1 MISLGVFLFMQKKQ
15 KKYFS
20 RFKEPLLP
28 LPNLVEVQTRS
39 YERLIKAGIGEIFK
53 EFSPINDYSGK
64 KFSLEFTGFTLDNP
78 KFDEYHAKDQ
88 KLTFE
93 TPLRVKVKLHNKNLG
108 SEKEQEIFM
117 LDFPLM
123 TTHGTFI
130 INGVERVIV
139 PQLARSFGVMFTS
152 NFLKGQKYFG
162 AKIIPARGAWIEIE
176 IEQDEALYV
185 RVDKKRKFPVSSL
198 LRAFTSK
205 SDEEILKSFGDVATS
220 TPYLKNT
227 FAKDQAKTKADS
239 LVEVY
244 SKLREGDLATAETAE
259 AFLTSLFGEEKYDLS
274 VVGRYRF
281 NERFSKDTSP
291 KAIAKKVL
299 TFEDLVT
306 IVTHI
311 ISLAQTPGAV
321 EDDIDHLGSRRV
333 RSVGEMLQQKMRLGM
348 TQIKRNVQDRMS
360 TMDAETTLPVQF
372 ITTRPLQA
380 RVKEFFTTN
389 QLSQFMSQENIL
401 SEIEH
406 LRRMSALGP
415 GGLTRERAGYE
426 VRDVHT
432 SHYGRVCPVQTPEGP
447 NIGLIL
453 TLSSYARVNE
463 LGIIEVPYAK
473 VVNGK
478 VTKEIVYMNAF
489 DEEAH
494 KIAHGA
500 TRYDEDGM
508 ITSEEVEIRAAG
520 NPTVVPR
527 SEVEFID
534 VAPYEAFSLATAM
547 IPFLEQDDANRAL
560 MGSNMQNQAT
570 PCI

>member
-1 MISLGVFLFMQKKQ
+1 MQSSPILPKKH
-15 KKYFS
+15 FS
-20 RFKEPLLP
+20 RSHEPLLP
-28 LPNLVEVQTRS
+28 LPNLVELQTRS
-39 YERLIKAGIGEIFK
+39 YDWLIREGLAELFK
-53 EFSPINDYSGK
+53 EFSPISDYSGK
-64 KFSLEFTGFTLDNP
+64 KFDLELLDFTLDEP
-78 KFDEYHAKDQ
+78 KHDEYHAKEN
-88 KLTFE
+88 KLTYE
-93 TPLRVKVKLHNKNLG
+93 TPLRLRVKLTNKILNV
-108 SEKEQEIFM
+108 SKEQELFV
-117 LDFPLM
+117 LDFPLQ
-123 TTHGTFI
+123 TGHGTFI

-333 RSVGEMLQQKMRLGM
+333 R
-348 TQIKRNVQDRMS
+348 
-360 TMDAETTLPVQF
+360 
-372 ITTRPLQA
+372 
-380 RVKEFFTTN
+380 
-389 QLSQFMSQENIL
+389 
-401 SEIEH
+401 
-406 LRRMSALGP
+406 
-415 GGLTRERAGYE
+415 
-426 VRDVHT
+426 
-432 SHYGRVCPVQTPEGP
+432 
-447 NIGLIL
+447 
-453 TLSSYARVNE
+453 
-463 LGIIEVPYAK
+463 
-473 VVNGK
+473 
-478 VTKEIVYMNAF
+478 
-489 DEEAH
+489 
-494 KIAHGA
+494 
-500 TRYDEDGM
+500 
-508 ITSEEVEIRAAG
+508 
-520 NPTVVPR
+520 
-527 SEVEFID
+527 
-534 VAPYEAFSLATAM
+534 
-547 IPFLEQDDANRAL
+547 
-560 MGSNMQNQAT
+560 
-570 PCI
+570 

>member
-1 MISLGVFLFMQKKQ
+1 MQKLQ

-39 YERLIKAGIGEIFK
+39 YEWLVKEGLAEVFK
-53 EFSPINDYSGK
+53 EFTPISDYSGK
-64 KFSLEFTGFTLDNP
+64 KFSLEFLDFTLDEP
-78 KFDEYHAKDQ
+78 KYDEYHAKEQ
-88 KLTFE
+88 KLTYE
-93 TPLRVKVKLHNKNLG
+93 TPLRVKVRLNNKTLG
-108 SEKEQEIFM
+108 TSKDQEIFM
-117 LDFPLM
+117 LDFPLQ
-123 TTHGTFI
+123 TGHGTFI

-139 PQLARSFGVMFTS
+139 PQLARSFGVIFTQ
-152 NFLKGQKYFG
+152 NFLKGRRHFG

-176 IEQDEALYV
+176 TEQDDIIYV

-198 LRAFTSK
+198 LRAFTDK
-205 SDEEILKSFGDVATS
+205 SDEEILAAFGDVAKDNPHLT
-220 TPYLKNT
+220 NT
-227 FAKDQAKTKADS
+227 FAKDAAKTRGDS
-239 LVEVY
+239 LIEVY

-259 AFLTSLFGEEKYDLS
+259 AFITGLFGEEKYDLS
-274 VVGRYRF
+274 VVGRFRF
-281 NERFSKDTSP
+281 NERFGKDTSA
-291 KAIAKKVL
+291 KAVTKKTL
-299 TFEDLVT
+299 SFEDIVT

-311 ISLAQTPGAV
+311 IKLSGDPDAS

-333 RSVGEMLQQKMRLGM
+333 RSVGEMLQQKLRLGM
-348 TQIKRNVQDRMS
+348 AQIKRNVQDRMS
-360 TMDAETTLPVQF
+360 TMDAETSMPVQF

-389 QLSQFMSQENIL
+389 QLSQFMGQENIL

-508 ITSEEVEIRAAG
+508 ITREEV
-520 NPTVVPR
+520 
-527 SEVEFID
+527 
-534 VAPYEAFSLATAM
+534 
-547 IPFLEQDDANRAL
+547 
-560 MGSNMQNQAT
+560 
-570 PCI
+570 